1 MARLISPFDDSLQK
15 DRRRGTSNQSTN
27 TSNFDAYRQG
37 VELTK
42 PSHYAN
48 GIAKIHDGYN
58 DQTGIHGVSDLV
70 LGQQR
75 PILRDFNSYLD
86 TEKLN
91 PVSRLSDTAP
101 ATANVTAQILE
112 DVAAKDGTIEPL
124 EIRNVVNLRT
134 HPKDVRHRIGGA
146 LDEGNIN
153 DRMSSEVFVIIVK
166 RSDLYVGNFPFLDEA
181 DVMGQMSVKSETIS
195 PDNRRRGPFSD
206 NQENNERLI
215 DELSM
220 ENDLRVALRS
230 MRPQGDNILPSTFIQ
245 VGATGF
251 V

>member
-42 PSHYAN
+42 PSYYAN

-58 DQTGIHGVSDLV
+58 DQTGNHGVGDLV

-75 PILRDFNSYLD
+75 PILRDFNSYSD

-91 PVSRLSDTAP
+91 PISRFSDSAP
-101 ATANVTAQILE
+101 TTANVTAQILE
-112 DVAAKDGTIEPL
+112 DVASKDGTIEPL
-124 EIRNVVNLRT
+124 EIRNVVNRKT
-134 HPKDVRHRIGGA
+134 HSKDVRHKLSGA
-146 LDEGNIN
+146 LDEGNVN
-153 DRMSSEVFVIIVK
+153 DRMSSEVFVVIVK
-166 RSDLYVGNFPFLDEA
+166 RSDLYVGSFPFLDEA
-181 DVMGQMSVKSETIS
+181 DIMGQMSVKSETIS
-195 PDNRRRGPFSD
+195 PDNRRQGPFYD
-206 NQENNERLI
+206 NQENNEIII

-220 ENDLRVALRS
+220 ENDLKVALRS
-230 MRPQGDNILPSTFIQ
+230 MRPQGNNILPPTFIQ